1 MDYAFAAIALGFC
14 ATLLVGLSKTGVPG
28 AAIPALLMMAEAFP
42 GNEKLSVGAILPMLL
57 LGDLFAVGYY
67 RRHAQWN
74 RLVGLFPYVAA
85 GMVPG
90 VVVLALVDDAQF
102 KVVLGSL
109 VLGLLAVEVGRQWY
123 GWTHVP
129 HRRWFVATMGILAG
143 FGTAVGNAAGPVMSI
158 YLISR
163 GMRKEH
169 FMGTWAWFF
178 LIVNAVKSPVFG
190 TLGVITA
197 ETLRY
202 DLLVFPGVVAGA
214 LLGRRVFAVIP
225 QRVFNPLVLLLAG
238 LAALRMVGVSFWI

>member
-1 MDYAFAAIALGFC
+1 MDYSLAAIVLGFC

-28 AAIPALLMMAEAFP
+28 VSIPAILMMAEAFS
-42 GNEKLSVGAILPMLL
+42 GNEKLSVGAILPLLL

-67 RRHAQWN
+67 RRHTQWG
-74 RLVGLFPYVAA
+74 RLLGLFPYVAA

-90 VVVLALVDDAQF
+90 VLVLVLVDHGQF
-102 KVVLGSL
+102 KL
-109 VLGLLAVEVGRQWY
+109 VLGCLVLVLLAVEIGRQWY

-129 HRRWFVATMGILAG
+129 HSRWFVAMMGILAG
-143 FGTAVGNAAGPVMSI
+143 FGTAVGNAAGPVMGI

-163 GMRKEH
+163 GMGKEH

-178 LIVNAVKSPVFG
+178 LIVNLVKVPVFA
-190 TLGVITA
+190 TLGVITP

-225 QRVFNPLVLLLAG
+225 QRVYNPLVLLLAG
-238 LAALRMVGVSFWI
+238 VAALRMVGVSFWI